1 MSLVQRYERHKNQL
15 KGCAA
20 ELKVSDWQ
28 MIAWTSWSYDTVK
41 GWRDMADDHY
51 VML

>member
-1 MSLVQRYERHKNQL
+1 M
-15 KGCAA
+15 KGCAV

-28 MIAWTSWSYDTVK
+28 MIAWTSWSCDTVK
-41 GWRDMADDHY
+41 GRQGMADDWY